1 MRVCSANDN
10 QKDSANSKKYFYI
23 FKKLMGLFCVLENK
37 YQMNNK
43 FSVVTVSMLLCSQI
57 FNNNTFLG
65 RQQGNHFEKLSTEKI
80 FNI

>member
-1 MRVCSANDN
+1 
-10 QKDSANSKKYFYI
+10 
-23 FKKLMGLFCVLENK
+23 
-37 YQMNNK
+37 MNNK

-80 FNI
+80 SGWGTKDSLTVFSGFKIH

>member
-1 MRVCSANDN
+1 
-10 QKDSANSKKYFYI
+10 
-23 FKKLMGLFCVLENK
+23 MGLFCVLENK

-65 RQQGNHFEKLSTEKI
+65 RQQGNHFEKLLTEKI

>member
-1 MRVCSANDN
+1 MTTKKIR
-10 QKDSANSKKYFYI
+10 QILKKYFYI
-23 FKKLMGLFCVLENK
+23 LKKLMRLFCVLENK

-80 FNI
+80 FNKIRDQAL

>member
-1 MRVCSANDN
+1 MTTKKIR
-10 QKDSANSKKYFYI
+10 QILKKYFYML
-23 FKKLMGLFCVLENK
+23 KLMGLLFVLENK